1 MSSLEPQP
9 QRHCR
14 QLYTMA
20 THRLQLP
27 RLHHRQ
33 LLLRLYVVTQML
45 PADTNGTH
53 PLRYQDPLV
62 ISHNFHPILP
72 HLEV

>member
-1 MSSLEPQP
+1 
-9 QRHCR
+9 
-14 QLYTMA
+14 MA
-20 THRLQLP
+20 THKLQLP
-27 RLHHRQ
+27 RLHRRRP
-33 LLLRLYVVTQML
+33 LLRLYVVIQML

-62 ISHNFHPILP
+62 ISHNFHPIWP